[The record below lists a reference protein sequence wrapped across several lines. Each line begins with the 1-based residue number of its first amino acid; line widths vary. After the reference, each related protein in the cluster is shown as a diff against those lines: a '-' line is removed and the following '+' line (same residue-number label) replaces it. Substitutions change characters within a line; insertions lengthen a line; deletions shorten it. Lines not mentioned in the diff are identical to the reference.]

1 MANLEQN
8 IIELLRENYQ
18 EYSEEALKDIAN
30 QAILKLEELQKLFK
44 SNTYNNTA
52 SERSIY
58 HAGHSK
64 YNWDETL
71 YRIKKKEF
79 YPQVLKLIIEIL
91 DILRGEPLTIDIY
104 KTEKND
110 KGQIIKITHYHGKEA
125 ELSFTSK
132 KSKYGKYITEEIGY
146 IKDNLEKEEIYEK
159 ARLAHFENFEKI
171 AISHFQEKKNFNEGH
186 IIEAYQRHLSA
197 VQHDNSFN
205 DQVTPEHVAIMLYYS
220 INNDPW
226 WVGGDVGMSQV
237 KKYNNDRLASQ
248 KSIRMVANR
257 LLHMAESPDNFKDD
271 FNKAFTQS
279 EIDDMANYE
288 ALSNYTYEELL
299 ALFKNK
305 KR

>member
-1 MANLEQN
+1 MADLKQN
-8 IIELLRENYQ
+8 IIELLQENYQ
-18 EYSEEALKDIAN
+18 NYSKEALQEIAN
-30 QAILKLEELQKLFK
+30 QAIQKLEELQNYFK
-44 SNTYNNTA
+44 KSTYNNTA

-58 HAGHSK
+58 RAGHSK

-79 YPQVLKLIIEIL
+79 YPEILKIITEIL
-91 DILRGEPLTIDIY
+91 DILRGEPLTIDVY

-125 ELSFTSK
+125 ELSFVSK

-146 IKDNLEKEEIYEK
+146 VKDNLEKEEIYEK
-159 ARLAHFENFEKI
+159 ARLSHFENFENI
-171 AISHFQEKKNFNEGH
+171 AISHFQEDKNFNEGH

-197 VQHDNSFN
+197 VQHNESFK
-205 DQVTPEHVAIMLYYS
+205 DKIEPSHVAIMLYYS

-226 WVGGDVGMSQV
+226 WVGGDVGMSQI
-237 KKYNNDRLASQ
+237 KKYNNSRLASQ

-257 LLHMAESPDNFKDD
+257 LIHMAQNPENFKED
-271 FNKAFTQS
+271 FINAFTQS
-279 EIDDMANYE
+279 EINDMANYE
-288 ALSNYTYEELL
+288 ALSNYTYEELA
-299 ALFKNK
+299 ALLKK